1 MHSTPYG
8 LNPPP
13 PESPRIA
20 LWQQLV
26 AYTPSHTET
35 TAHYMMLNLLA
46 TQPACFERT
55 LFAPGH
61 FTASG
66 CITNPARTKMLLMFH
81 KKLNN
86 WLQPG
91 GHADGNPNLPHV
103 AHEELWQEVMGAKG
117 IEREGVFI
125 PQGEGVFDVD
135 VHLFP
140 AKANAPEVPSHL
152 HFDVRYLFELDDTL
166 PIPGNAES
174 AGVRWFSFAEL
185 EQMLPIGGARWRM
198 LNKLKA
204 QTAAA

>member
-1 MHSTPYG
+1 MNLPLFG

-13 PESPRIA
+13 QTDKRTL
-20 LWQQLV
+20 LWQQLA
-26 AYTPSHTET
+26 AYVPTSPEQTSHF
-35 TAHYMMLNLLA
+35 MMLRLLESS
-46 TQPACFERT
+46 PDCFERKH
-55 LFAPGH
+55 FNPGH

-66 CITNPARTKMLLMFH
+66 WVTNPNRTKVLLMHH

-91 GHADGNPNLPHV
+91 GHADGNPNLQAV

-117 IEREGVFI
+117 IEREGLFQ
-125 PQGEGVFDVD
+125 PQGQGIFDID

-152 HFDVRYLFELDDTL
+152 HYDVRYLYVLDDTL

-185 EQMLPIGGARWRM
+185 EHMLPVGGARWRM

-204 QTAAA
+204 QTAAT